1 MIRTFDTGD
10 VAPAGVDGTATASAT
25 LGPINGES
33 EAVYVKYDTDQAS
46 TIDTVIAT
54 KTAPTIPIL
63 SLTDVKT
70 SGWYRPRAALH
81 SILGVALNFAA
92 TFPVPGKIA
101 VNDYVLV
108 SWSGADVTHPVR
120 VYIQVEQED

>member
-25 LGPINGES
+25 LGPINGTVVG
-33 EAVYVKYDTDQAS
+33 VYVKYDAAQAS

-54 KTAPTIPIL
+54 AHEPVVPIL
-63 SLTDVKT
+63 TLTDVKT

-108 SWSGADVTHPVR
+108 SWSGADITHPVR
-120 VYIQVEQED
+120 VYIQVEVEG